1 MNFELHPQLAK
12 DCFIIGQSEL
22 NLLLLLN
29 DSQYPWCILVPK
41 RENLREIYQLTT
53 ADLTQF
59 WQESNALSQ
68 TLNKAFSADKMNV
81 AALGNMVPQLHIHH
95 IARFT
100 TDKAW
105 PGPVWGKVPAKPYEE
120 DEKQA
125 VIKKL
130 QPVIDERFS
139 F

>member
-68 TLNKAFSADKMNV
+68 ALSEEFSADKMNV

-105 PGPVWGKVPAKPYEE
+105 PGPVWGKVPAIPYEE

-130 QPVIDERFS
+130 QPVIDENFS